1 MRKRFSFF
9 KKRAFRLGVQVSMS
23 YLVSFSEILDSMF
36 KIYPSIWTAIDAD
49 FFKDKNANQQN
60 TAIVILTAV
69 FTQEIE
75 QKMPEPERAAT
86 EGYILKNEAVPES
99 SIARG
104 IKTFLSQTSVQK
116 DLGRV
121 DDYLYGYVISEI
133 VGALRGIPANER
145 SANRVAA
152 SFLSLTNPG

>member
-1 MRKRFSFF
+1 MLQRFSFF
-9 KKRAFRLGVQVSMS
+9 KKRAFRSGVRVSMS
-23 YLVSFSEILDSMF
+23 YLVGFSEILNSMF
-36 KIYPSIWTAIDAD
+36 KIYPGIRTAIDAD
-49 FFKDKNANQQN
+49 FVKDNNANQQN
-60 TAIVILTAV
+60 TAIVILTAI

-75 QKMPEPERAAT
+75 QKIPEPERA
-86 EGYILKNEAVPES
+86 EIEKYIIKNNVEPDL

-104 IKTFLSQTSVQK
+104 IKTFLSQTTVQK

-145 SANRVAA
+145 SGNRVAA